1 MSPLQPLDA
10 ILLIG
15 PTGAGKTPLGDLLE
29 TRGLWGRPCLHF
41 DFGANLRRGASEEGE
56 GGLLAPDERAFVRE
70 TLRTGALLE
79 DKDFPLARKVF
90 LEFLARRG
98 ASSDVL
104 VVLNGLPRHA
114 GQAEAMDPLVRM
126 KLVVNLACEPEV
138 ILERIRANVA
148 GDRTGRTD
156 DSLDDIRRKLLT
168 YTSRTTHLLA
178 HYLTRGVRVVTIPV
192 ETKTT
197 AVEMRKRLETEE

>member
-1 MSPLQPLDA
+1 MSTMQPMNA

-15 PTGAGKTPLGDLLE
+15 PTGAGKTPLGNLLE
-29 TRGLWGRPCLHF
+29 ARGLWGRRCLHF
-41 DFGANLRRGASEEGE
+41 DFGANLRKGAADEGA
-56 GGLLAPDERAFVRE
+56 GGLLTPEERAFVRE
-70 TLRTGALLE
+70 TLASGALLE

-98 ASSDVL
+98 AEPDVH

-114 GQAEAMDPLVRM
+114 GQAEMMMPLVRM
-126 KLVVNLACEPEV
+126 ELVVNLACEPEV

-156 DSLDDIRRKLLT
+156 DTLDDIRRKLLT

-178 HYLTRGVRVVTIPV
+178 YYLTHGVRVVTIGV
-192 ETKTT
+192 DAKTT
-197 AVEMRKRLETEE
+197 AEEMRKRLEAAE